1 MKPEEL
7 QQKIAEYYTKLPKEA
22 QETFSSMQW
31 LETLRIISIKYE
43 LSEQQIGV
51 LSTETTLL
59 LLGIISLAEYKD
71 IIENELNTSKES
83 LNKILIEIN
92 DSILKD
98 ILPKLEEAFDNNNRE
113 PIEKESG
120 YETTLY
126 EISKKYNLTVSQMNV
141 FGESVMNVVSG
152 SSNSDKFIESLK
164 NLQLPADKIKD
175 IVNDTNEKI
184 FKKIREKLMENT
196 KEEGPEEQSLK
207 TPSEIAHAD
216 EKPIESR
223 EELLKSIEN
232 PQPINIV
239 TNKKLQIDQ
248 KELPAGNSGEL
259 KEQIPEANPT
269 NIPKDT
275 ILGDIALGDKKETPS
290 ILMQKLSGSFQIP
303 AVQTDHSL
311 SNLSQDSMPNS
322 IPKVDPYRE
331 TLD

>member
-184 FKKIREKLMENT
+184 FRKIREKLMENT